1 MSGLD
6 DLRSAAR
13 VRLAALT
20 SVIRFGQFLSVG
32 VLGAMFDIVVTLTLD
47 TRVGI
52 HPDLAKF
59 VGAEGA
65 IFLMFLINDR
75 WTFASEG
82 APGLVSKGRRLI
94 KSNIVRAGG
103 LGVQLVTYHFVRQL
117 PISIPVLGFDLYSVL
132 AIVIAIGAGFIVNY
146 LAETLFTWRVHAS

>member
-6 DLRSAAR
+6 DLRAAI
-13 VRLAALT
+13 RLRLQALT

-32 VLGAMFDIVVTLTLD
+32 VMGAMFDIVVTLSLD
-47 TRVGI
+47 ARLGL
-52 HPDLAKF
+52 HPDVAKF

-65 IFLMFLINDR
+65 ILLMFLINDQ

-82 APGLVSKGRRLI
+82 APGLVSKGRRLV
-94 KSNIVRAGG
+94 KSNLVRAGG

-117 PISIPVLGFDLYSVL
+117 PISLPVLGFDLYRVG
-132 AIVIAIGAGFIVNY
+132 AIMIAIGAGFIVNY